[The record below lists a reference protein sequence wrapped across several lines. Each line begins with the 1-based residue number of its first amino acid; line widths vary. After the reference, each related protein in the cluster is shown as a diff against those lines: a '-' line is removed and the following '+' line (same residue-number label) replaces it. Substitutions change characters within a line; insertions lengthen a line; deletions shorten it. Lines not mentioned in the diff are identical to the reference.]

1 MSVLQFKTDRTDIRN
16 NVDHEVRPSLATML
30 LATFVV
36 WWHRPAHPPDLPSY
50 LRQDVG
56 LPPEPS
62 PLDWRGVPYRLT
74 DPTIVHAWK
83 R

>member
-1 MSVLQFKTDRTDIRN
+1 MIVLQLRTNRTEVRN
-16 NVDHEVRPSLATML
+16 NVARQTRPSLAAML
-30 LATFVV
+30 LTTLVA

-50 LRQDVG
+50 LRADVG
-56 LPPEPS
+56 LPVEPVS
-62 PLDWRGVPYRLT
+62 LDWHGVPYRLT

>member
-1 MSVLQFKTDRTDIRN
+1 MPVLQFRPDQTVVRN
-16 NVDHEVRPSLATML
+16 NIDLKARPTLVAML
-30 LATFVV
+30 FATFVA
-36 WWHRPAHPPDLPSY
+36 WWHRPAHPPDLPPY
-50 LRQDVG
+50 LRRDVG

-62 PLDWRGVPYRLT
+62 PSDWRGVPYRLT